1 MQVSFKSIPRHTVRL
16 QNAQSKCF
24 HFTLQYIFKMT
35 NTLYGIPSQDGK
47 ITLLDILY
55 KVIVIHIYHSYHES
69 PTWFCPLIILSQK
82 SDFPFRFFL
91 TLDCCH
97 WLSPCQVFTSRYTL
111 WFWVSVMGKI
121 GQAEL
126 TQFG

>member
-35 NTLYGIPSQDGK
+35 NTQDGK

-69 PTWFCPLIILSQK
+69 PT
-82 SDFPFRFFL
+82 
-91 TLDCCH
+91 
-97 WLSPCQVFTSRYTL
+97 
-111 WFWVSVMGKI
+111 
-121 GQAEL
+121 
-126 TQFG
+126 

>member
-55 KVIVIHIYHSYHES
+55 KVIVIHISLVSWKPH
-69 PTWFCPLIILSQK
+69 LILPINYIKPKIRFPIQIFSNFGLLSLMK
-82 SDFPFRFFL
+82 SLPGF
-91 TLDCCH
+91 H
-97 WLSPCQVFTSRYTL
+97 V
-111 WFWVSVMGKI
+111 
-121 GQAEL
+121 
-126 TQFG
+126 

>member
-35 NTLYGIPSQDGK
+35 NTQDGK

-55 KVIVIHIYHSYHES
+55 KVIVIHISLVSWKPH
-69 PTWFCPLIILSQK
+69 LILPINYIKPKIRFPIQIFSNFGLLSLMK
-82 SDFPFRFFL
+82 SLPGF
-91 TLDCCH
+91 H
-97 WLSPCQVFTSRYTL
+97 V
-111 WFWVSVMGKI
+111 
-121 GQAEL
+121 
-126 TQFG
+126 